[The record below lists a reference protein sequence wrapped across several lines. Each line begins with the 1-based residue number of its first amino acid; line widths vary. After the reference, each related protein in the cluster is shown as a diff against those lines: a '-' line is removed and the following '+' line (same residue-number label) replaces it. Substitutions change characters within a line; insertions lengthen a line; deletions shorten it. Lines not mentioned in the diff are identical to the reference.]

1 MKRDIIEQLKGSDD
15 SFVFDK
21 RADKAGT
28 LWSFLTNWKNL
39 RVLWIF
45 CFT

>member
-21 RADKAGT
+21 EQTRQEHYGH
-28 LWSFLTNWKNL
+28 FLQTGK
-39 RVLWIF
+39 I
-45 CFT
+45 

>member
-21 RADKAGT
+21 RQEHYGH
-28 LWSFLTNWKNL
+28 FLQTGK
-39 RVLWIF
+39 I
-45 CFT
+45 